1 MLMFIKSSF
10 PFHASVFILFLC
22 WGDHVGFF
30 VCVGVFF
37 LFVWV
42 FLTIEHCIDTLDGER
57 GSIHQKCEAENNL
70 SAWALHLKEIIS

>member
-1 MLMFIKSSF
+1 MLLFSF
-10 PFHASVFILFLC
+10 CF
-22 WGDHVGFF
+22 
-30 VCVGVFF
+30 CVGEIMWGFLFVWGFFF